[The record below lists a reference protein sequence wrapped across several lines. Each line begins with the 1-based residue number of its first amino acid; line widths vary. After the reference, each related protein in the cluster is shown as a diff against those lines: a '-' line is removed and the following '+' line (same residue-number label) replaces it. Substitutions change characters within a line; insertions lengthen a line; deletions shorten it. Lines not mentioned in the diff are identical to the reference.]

1 MRKLKRIG
9 MIALVLSLVLCLCA
23 CVSASPTTPSAS
35 KKPEATTTTPV
46 PTTTVTVPAT
56 TNDGKVDYTVTVL
69 YPDGTPVVGESV
81 QICTDEMCYIPQVTD
96 ENGVVVF
103 RMREKDGYKVKLENA
118 LEGYVEQDY
127 IYFESGSTEITI
139 QLVAAG

>member
-23 CVSASPTTPSAS
+23 CVSSQPTTPSTTE
-35 KKPEATTTTPV
+35 KPEATTTAPV
-46 PTTTVTVPAT
+46 PTTTVPAT
-56 TNDGKVDYTVTVL
+56 TSDGKVDYTVTVL
-69 YPDGTPVVGESV
+69 YPDGSPVVGASV
-81 QICTDEMCYIPQVTD
+81 QICTDEMCYIPELTD

-127 IYFESGSTEITI
+127 IYFESGSREITI